1 MKQPDLET
9 LSTVF
14 ENVFDN
20 WIGPLTAETTQKDVP
35 GWDSLAHVTLIIDLE
50 ITFSV
55 KFTSEEI
62 GRMTSVKDITAIIRS
77 KG

>member
-1 MKQPDLET
+1 M
-9 LSTVF
+9 
-14 ENVFDN
+14 
-20 WIGPLTAETTQKDVP
+20 TAETTQKDVP